1 MPRVGI
7 TAGRRD
13 PWRNPPTSVAVEA
26 NSFVPGSEAA
36 PPARGGRCLCP
47 IAPISMGLVPRDSFN
62 REIDYLRISVIDR
75 CNLRCV
81 YCMPLEG
88 LRFLPNPEMLTAQ
101 EIELVVRAAIDAGF
115 RKFRLTGGEPTLR
128 ADLVEIVERVS
139 RVAGVEGLA
148 LTTNA
153 LMLPELARPL
163 KDAGLTRI
171 NVHLDSLDPATVERQ
186 MRWGSFERIWSGI
199 MAAEAAGLTPI
210 KLNAVV
216 AAGFNESDVVE
227 LARLTIERD
236 WHVRF
241 IELMPLGGGE
251 CATLSVKRYVSN
263 IETRRRIESVLGPL
277 AEIPTENLADESR
290 NYRLAGARGIVGF
303 ISPVS
308 EPYCGTCNRM
318 RLTAD
323 GKFHLCLLNDDELDV
338 RRALRSG
345 SDGAL
350 GEVTRILRRA
360 VELKPTGHHLF
371 EGRSTKDRSMYQI
384 GG

>member
-1 MPRVGI
+1 M
-7 TAGRRD
+7 
-13 PWRNPPTSVAVEA
+13 
-26 NSFVPGSEAA
+26 
-36 PPARGGRCLCP
+36 

-88 LRFLPNPEMLTAQ
+88 LRFVPNAELLTAG
-101 EIELVVRAAIDAGF
+101 EIEMVARAAVEAGF

-128 ADLVEIVERVS
+128 ADLEEIVA
-139 RVAGVEGLA
+139 RVARVPGVEGLA

-153 LMLPELARPL
+153 LMLENLAAPL
-163 KDAGLTRI
+163 KAAGLTRI
-171 NVHLDSLDPATVERQ
+171 NVHLDSLDPKTVERQ
-186 MRWGSFERIWSGI
+186 MRWGSFERIWRGI

-216 AAGFNESDVVE
+216 TAGYNESDVIE
-227 LARLTIERD
+227 LARLTVERD

-251 CATLSVKRYVSN
+251 CATLSMKRYVSN
-263 IETRRRIESVLGPL
+263 IETRRRIESALGPL
-277 AEIPTENLADESR
+277 TELPTENLADESR
-290 NYRLAGARGIVGF
+290 NYRLGGACGVIGF

-345 SDGAL
+345 AADAL
-350 GEVTRILRRA
+350 SEVTRILRRA
-360 VELKPTGHHLF
+360 VEMKPTGHHLL
-371 EGRSTKDRSMYQI
+371 EGRSTRDRSMYQI

>member
-1 MPRVGI
+1 
-7 TAGRRD
+7 
-13 PWRNPPTSVAVEA
+13 
-26 NSFVPGSEAA
+26 
-36 PPARGGRCLCP
+36 
-47 IAPISMGLVPRDSFN
+47 
-62 REIDYLRISVIDR
+62 
-75 CNLRCV
+75 
-81 YCMPLEG
+81 MPLEG
-88 LRFLPNPEMLTAQ
+88 LRFLPNPELLSAP
-101 EIELVVRAAIDAGF
+101 EIELVARAAIDAGF

-128 ADLVEIVERVS
+128 ADLIEIVERVA
-139 RVAGVEGLA
+139 RVPGVEGLA

-186 MRWGSFERIWSGI
+186 MRWGSFERIWRGI

-227 LARLTIERD
+227 LARLTVERD

-263 IETRRRIESVLGPL
+263 IETRRRIESALGPL

-345 SDGAL
+345 SDRAI